1 MPIRFVTDGD
11 ACHRHRVR
19 AGLSA
24 HAAGRAANI
33 TGQHIRA
40 IERGMSQ
47 ASPAVARR
55 LADLY
60 GCDVA
65 DLLLEQQD
73 VA

>member
-1 MPIRFVTDGD
+1 MPIRFTTDGD
-11 ACHRHRVR
+11 ACHRRRVL

-24 HAAGRAANI
+24 IAAGRAAGVS
-33 TGQHIRA
+33 GQHIRA

-47 ASPAVARR
+47 ASPPLARR

-65 DLLLEQQD
+65 DLLREQQD

>member
-1 MPIRFVTDGD
+1 MPIRFETDGD
-11 ACHRHRVR
+11 SCHRHRVL

-24 HAAGRAANI
+24 IAAGKLAGVS
-33 TGQHIRA
+33 GQHIRA

-47 ASPAVARR
+47 ASPSLARR
-55 LADLY
+55 LATIY

-65 DLLLEQQD
+65 DILTERQD